1 MRLTPLPALLVLTA
15 TACSSA
21 PRVTPVEPPT
31 PMADARRPTPSFDFP
46 DTYRSAY
53 VDDAGVIRWRDD
65 GTEVR
70 LFGVNYALPSSGD
83 FRAAGYLT
91 DDRHALVDQDMAHF
105 ARMGWNGLRVA
116 FWGDW
121 QNADIEGNLIENE
134 HLDLVDY
141 IIARARERGIYI
153 LFNPIHTYHAGW
165 PDAMGDSFP
174 GFAAHIEKS
183 QLGRDPAA
191 IAAQVNYIG
200 QILDHVNP
208 YTGTR
213 LADEPAILFVEMINE
228 PAHHPRDT
236 AQQVEYINALHQA
249 VRDAGSDA
257 ITFHN
262 VSQDFRIAPAI
273 VGSDVQGASFGWY
286 PTGLNSGHELEG
298 NHLRSVEDYPPMRMA
313 SLAGMPKLVYE
324 FDSADQLTGTMYPAM
339 AREFARHGVHL
350 AAMFAYDM
358 LLTSSRNLGWQTH
371 VLNMVY
377 TPKKAMSAVI
387 AAEAMRRIPRG
398 AEFGD
403 YPEQNRFGDF
413 TIFPE
418 QDLTVLSA
426 DEAFMYTGD
435 TDVTPRL
442 SPALARIAGV
452 GSSPVVDYDGTG
464 IYFLDRVRDGVWRLE
479 VYPDAV
485 PVDDPFEMQRE
496 DKIVTRAIERTWPIT
511 VRLPEL
517 GPSFTAQPLER
528 VTAIPVRAE
537 EGRFEVSP
545 GVYVLA
551 AYGPVDL
558 AALPEVVPGTH
569 VRFDEFVSPAPD
581 PWPLYAEL
589 LDAPEQHVVGAP
601 LTIRARV
608 VPTLGDPDSVWLW
621 VAPGGRSWYR
631 PFWMTRSD
639 AYEWSVTLPANAL
652 GEGVHQLML
661 SVKQGDSTTT
671 FPSRVARAPTSW
683 DFGRQES
690 WRLDVVS
697 PIATLRLLDAGSD
710 VDRLAFSR
718 IGDGWREGVFRV
730 ATSALSGVPVLH
742 LELPMNVNGIS
753 PEDYTTSLYVGDR
766 VAARAASSG
775 GAEAV
780 RLRIRGVGEHQ
791 LVHVTLV
798 EEDGTSWSAP
808 VNVWGTEW
816 RELTVPLDRFRIGR
830 GIKLPQGFPSNWNY
844 WIEPASGRGG
854 VTDRI
859 RLHEIERLQLSLRA
873 ADAGDAEPGTY
884 GYEVEAVE
892 LVFDA
897 SSRFIPR

>member
-1 MRLTPLPALLVLTA
+1 MHQSRTTTRLLTLGLALTA
-15 TACSSA
+15 AACATRSTTSPGA
-21 PRVTPVEPPT
+21 GAARPA
-31 PMADARRPTPSFDFP
+31 ADAAPTSARAAFDFP
-46 DTYRSAY
+46 DDYRSAY

-65 GTEVR
+65 DSEVR

-91 DDRHALVDQDMAHF
+91 DDRYALVDQDFAHF

-183 QLGRDPAA
+183 ELGRDPAA
-191 IAAQVNYIG
+191 IAAQVNYIR

-236 AQQVEYINALHQA
+236 AQQIDYINALHQA

-286 PTGLNSGHELEG
+286 PTGLNSGRELRG
-298 NHLRSVEDYPPMRMA
+298 NHLRSVEDYPPMRMP

-377 TPKKAMSAVI
+377 TPRKAMSAVI

-398 AEFGD
+398 ADFGE
-403 YPEQNRFGDF
+403 YPQQNEFGDF

-418 QDLTVLSA
+418 QDLTVLNA
-426 DEAFMYTGD
+426 DDAFMYTGD
-435 TDVTPRL
+435 TDVAPR
-442 SPALARIAGV
+442 SPSTLTRIAGA
-452 GSSPVVDYDGTG
+452 GSSPVVEYEGAG
-464 IYFLDRVRDGVWRLE
+464 IYFLDRIAHGVWRLE

-485 PVDDPFEMQRE
+485 PVDDPFEMPRA
-496 DKIVTRAIERTWPIT
+496 DKIVTRAIYRSRDVT
-511 VRLPEL
+511 VRLPGL
-517 GPSFTAQPLER
+517 GDDFT
-528 VTAIPVRAE
+528 VTVLRSTDPASSSWRHGGAGGGTLAVHA
-537 EGRFEVSP
+537 GRFGVMP
-545 GVYVLA
+545 GVYVLSA
-551 AYGPVDL
+551 DSSLALESMPDL
-558 AALPEVVPGTH
+558 VPGTH
-569 VRFDEFVSPAPD
+569 VRFDEFVAPAPD
-581 PWPLYAEL
+581 SWPLYAGL
-589 LDAPEQHVVGAP
+589 LDAPEQHVAGES
-601 LTIRARV
+601 LSIRARV
-608 VPTLGDPDSVWLW
+608 VPTFGDPDSVTLW
-621 VAPGGRSWYR
+621 VAPGGRSWFR
-631 PFWMTRSD
+631 PFPMTPSD
-639 AYEWSVTLPANAL
+639 AYEWSATVPADVL
-652 GEGVHQLML
+652 GAGVHQMML

-671 FPSRVARAPTSW
+671 FPSRVPRAPTSW
-683 DFGRQES
+683 DFGRQEA
-690 WRLDVVS
+690 WRISVVS
-697 PIATLRLLDAGSD
+697 PTTALALLDAGRD
-710 VDRLAFSR
+710 VGELAFSR

-730 ATSALSGVPVLH
+730 ALAEPTGEAALH
-742 LELPMNVNGIS
+742 LELPMNVGGIS
-753 PEDYTTSLYVGDR
+753 PEDYTTSLFVGDR
-766 VAARAASSG
+766 IASRGESIDH
-775 GAEAV
+775 ADAV
-780 RLRIRGVGEHQ
+780 RLRIRGIGDHQ
-791 LVHVTLV
+791 VVHVTLV
-798 EEDGTSWSAP
+798 EDDGTSWSAP
-808 VNVWGTEW
+808 VAVWGTEW
-816 RELTVPLDRFRIGR
+816 RELVIPLERFRGAR
-830 GIKLPQGFPSNWNY
+830 GVKLPQG
-844 WIEPASGRGG
+844 
-854 VTDRI
+854 
-859 RLHEIERLQLSLRA
+859 
-873 ADAGDAEPGTY
+873 
-884 GYEVEAVE
+884 
-892 LVFDA
+892 
-897 SSRFIPR
+897 